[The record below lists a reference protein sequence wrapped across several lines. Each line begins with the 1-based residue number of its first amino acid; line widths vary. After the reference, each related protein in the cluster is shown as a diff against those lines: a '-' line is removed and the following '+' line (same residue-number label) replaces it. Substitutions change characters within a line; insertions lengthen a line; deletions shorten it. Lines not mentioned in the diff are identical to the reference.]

1 MRSGKGIGSCAASP
15 TRRKAAP
22 QERSAANRRGEGDAQ
37 RRLARWAGSEGECVA
52 GLKTLVNFSSQTIFS
67 CSIRIGHLE
76 IVSFPWTLARSS
88 RPCHAHANSI
98 ACFSKKKN
106 QLHAGLTNATIF
118 FRNSPEDDLKTVIL
132 LFIISIF
139 QTIIKKTDKVLKD

>member
-98 ACFSKKKN
+98 ACFSKKKSIACRVN
-106 QLHAGLTNATIF
+106 KCDDFFPKFAGG
-118 FRNSPEDDLKTVIL
+118 RLKNGDFTVYN
-132 LFIISIF
+132 FNISNNY
-139 QTIIKKTDKVLKD
+139 KKKR